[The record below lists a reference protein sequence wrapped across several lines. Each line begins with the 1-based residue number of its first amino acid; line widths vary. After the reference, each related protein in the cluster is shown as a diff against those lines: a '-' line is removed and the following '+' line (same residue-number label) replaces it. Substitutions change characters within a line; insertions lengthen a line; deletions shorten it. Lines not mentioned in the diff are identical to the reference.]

1 MPLNSLILLLV
12 LILSPVV
19 AKADSTHIA
28 TGPVTNWSY
37 GWKNAPIGSFTP
49 FQGRF
54 SVFGMPAWFDGA
66 QPYPYVAFNNSNTT
80 VTAPGTGFRVPKNHV
95 MLHPSNE
102 GRLSVVRWTSDSNG
116 TYQIQGLFSG
126 LEGCGY
132 RNVYIVVNSVVV
144 FSQPL
149 GGTAI
154 NSFSL
159 LHGLASGG
167 TVDFEVDNGGNGY
180 TCDGVGLSVL
190 ITAL

>member
-1 MPLNSLILLLV
+1 MPWNSFILLLV
-12 LILSPVV
+12 LTLSPVL
-19 AKADSTHIA
+19 ARADSTHIA
-28 TGPVTNWSY
+28 TGPVSNWSY
-37 GWKNAPIGSFTP
+37 GWKNVPIGSFTP
-49 FQGRF
+49 FQSRF

-66 QPYPYVAFNNSNTT
+66 QPYPYVAFNNSYTT
-80 VTAPGTGFRVPKNHV
+80 VTAPGAGFRVPKNQV
-95 MLHPSNE
+95 VLHPSNE
-102 GRLSVVRWTSDSNG
+102 GRLSVVRWTADSNG
-116 TYQIQGLFSG
+116 TYLIQGSFSG

-154 NSFSL
+154 NPFTL
-159 LHGLASGG
+159 QYGLATGT

-180 TCDGVGLSVL
+180 TCDGVGLSAL